1 MAIPTSSSRA
11 SRGSRRS
18 AASRTTRTLDPTLA
32 RGLDFRNDTEVHV
45 IARGKSEESGLEYGA
60 TIEFEADTNNTS
72 NTDETWIFLR
82 GGWGEIRLGDE
93 DGVVDNSVVGGQTL
107 AAGTG
112 GIDGS
117 DAVIAAAPLVFLS
130 NSNDATK
137 VRYYTPSFGGL
148 SLGVSYTPTQENF
161 NSGANNGQFF
171 ANKDG
176 ALAMDGQNIFEGAL
190 AYNGDLGGVGILAS
204 VVGLYGELKN
214 DAEDLF
220 GDDKWWGIQTGANVD
235 LFGFRL
241 GGSVGHDEVG
251 ETQRDFFTAGI
262 GATLGPVNTSI
273 TYGQIFNTN
282 SDFDE
287 ATGIGDKAYNVV
299 FSADVPL
306 APGLVLAGDV
316 SKFDND
322 ATPRLWYRRQGLDR
336 GGQRPPGVLIVAD
349 LETQRRGLPRRFAFR
364 PSRRP
369 RPQARSKVCKSRAKS

>member
-1 MAIPTSSSRA
+1 M
-11 SRGSRRS
+11 
-18 AASRTTRTLDPTLA
+18 ASRTIASWTPTLS

-45 IARGKSEESGLEYGA
+45 VARGKSEETGLEYGA
-60 TIEFEADTNNTS
+60 TIEFEADTNNTA
-72 NTDETWIFLR
+72 NTDETWLFLR

-93 DGVVDNSVVGGQTL
+93 DGVVDNSVVGGQTM

-117 DAVIAAAPLVFLS
+117 DAVISAAPLVFLT

-148 SLGVSYTPTQENF
+148 SLGVSYTPTQEDF
-161 NSGANNGQFF
+161 NSGSEQRPVLRR
-171 ANKDG
+171 KDG
-176 ALAMDGQNIFEGAL
+176 ALAMDAQNIVEGAVV
-190 AYNGDLGGVGILAS
+190 YDGDFGGVGVLAS

-214 DAEDLF
+214 DAETTF
-220 GDDKWWGIQTGANVD
+220 GDDKWWGVQTGANVD
-235 LFGFRL
+235 LFGFKV

-262 GATLGPVNTSI
+262 GAALGPVNTSL

-287 ATGIGDKAYNVV
+287 ATGIGDSAYNLVL
-299 FSADVPL
+299 SADIAL

-322 ATPRLWYRRQGLDR
+322 STGRYSDRRQGLDR
-336 GGQRPPGVLIVAD
+336 GGQRPPGVLILSTIA
-349 LETQRRGLPRRFAFR
+349 TRRRGHAPPFR
-364 PSRRP
+364 VSVGRCPEG
-369 RPQARSKVCKSRAKS
+369 